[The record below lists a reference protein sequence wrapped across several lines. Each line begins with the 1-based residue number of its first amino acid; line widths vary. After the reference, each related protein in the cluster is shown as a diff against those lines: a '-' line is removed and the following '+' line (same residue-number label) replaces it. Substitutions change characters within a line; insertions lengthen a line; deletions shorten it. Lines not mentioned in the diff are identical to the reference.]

1 MKHTCLARLACLA
14 LALPLTLGA
23 CGDKKDTAA
32 EATAPTAEATAPAPA
47 AETASAPPAP
57 AAAQP
62 PAPARTPAPVSSP
75 ARAPAPA
82 PARHVVEAPAEPPPP
97 PPPACV
103 DCGTVTNV
111 RSYQVKGSGSGVGA
125 AVGAVAGGL
134 LGHQIGGGTGKTVA
148 TVAGVVG
155 GGLAGNEIEKRR
167 NATTEWEVT
176 VQLDNGTTATLPYA
190 QAPGLSVGQKVRV
203 VNGQALPQ

>member
-1 MKHTCLARLACLA
+1 MKHTRHARLACLA
-14 LALPLTLGA
+14 LVLPLTLGA
-23 CGDKKDTAA
+23 CGDKQDPAA
-32 EATAPTAEATAPAPA
+32 ETTAPTAD
-47 AETASAPPAP
+47 TASVPAVP
-57 AAAQP
+57 TQP
-62 PAPARTPAPVSSP
+62 PAPASATHVAQTPVQ
-75 ARAPAPA
+75 
-82 PARHVVEAPAEPPPP
+82 
-97 PPPACV
+97 PPPAQAPMCV
-103 DCGTVTNV
+103 DCGTVTDV

-134 LGHQIGGGTGKTVA
+134 LGNQIGGGSGKTVA

-167 NATTEWEVT
+167 NASTQWEVT
-176 VQLDNGTTATLPYA
+176 VQLDNGTTTTLPYA

>member
-1 MKHTCLARLACLA
+1 MKHTRHARLACLA
-14 LALPLTLGA
+14 LVLPLTLGA
-23 CGDKKDTAA
+23 CGDKQDPAA
-32 EATAPTAEATAPAPA
+32 ETTAPTAETTSVPVVP
-47 AETASAPPAP
+47 T
-57 AAAQP
+57 QP
-62 PAPARTPAPVSSP
+62 PAPALAPAKASAPASSP
-75 ARAPAPA
+75 ARAPSPA
-82 PARHVVEAPAEPPPP
+82 PATHVAQTPVQL
-97 PPPACV
+97 PPAQAPMCV
-103 DCGTVTNV
+103 DCGTVTDV

-134 LGHQIGGGTGKTVA
+134 LGNQIGGGSGKTVA

-167 NATTEWEVT
+167 NASTQWEVT
-176 VQLDNGTTATLPYA
+176 VQLDNGTTTTLPYA

>member
-1 MKHTCLARLACLA
+1 M
-14 LALPLTLGA
+14 
-23 CGDKKDTAA
+23 
-32 EATAPTAEATAPAPA
+32 
-47 AETASAPPAP
+47 
-57 AAAQP
+57 
-62 PAPARTPAPVSSP
+62 
-75 ARAPAPA
+75 
-82 PARHVVEAPAEPPPP
+82 
-97 PPPACV
+97 CV

-134 LGHQIGGGTGKTVA
+134 LGNQIGGGSGKTVA

-167 NATTEWEVT
+167 NASTQWEVT
-176 VQLDNGTTATLPYA
+176 VQLDNGTTTTLPYA

-203 VNGQALPQ
+203 VNGQALPL

>member
-1 MKHTCLARLACLA
+1 MKHTCRARLACLA
-14 LALPLTLGA
+14 LVLPLALGA

-32 EATAPTAEATAPAPA
+32 EATAPATD
-47 AETASAPPAP
+47 TASAPPTP
-57 AAAQP
+57 AAAPTAP
-62 PAPARTPAPVSSP
+62 PAPARAPASSP

-82 PARHVVEAPAEPPPP
+82 RQVVEAPAEPPPAP
-97 PPPACV
+97 PPVCV

-176 VQLDNGTTATLPYA
+176 VQLDNGTTTTLPYA
-190 QAPGLSVGQKVRV
+190 QEPGLSVGQKVRV